1 MTRIRTPKRMLI
13 VATGDDYTVLFDRED
28 GSYLLRFGTYEE
40 AGLPTLQAAVERRN
54 ALALAEAAPV
64 IDTLI
69 GYSTTTH
76 MYGVEVRVDGGT
88 WQELDIAAPTYS
100 AADAAAEQFCFEY
113 RQAWRRDA
121 HAAYLAS
128 RLAPV
133 ALPLARAA

>member
-1 MTRIRTPKRMLI
+1 MTIRTTPKRMLI

-28 GSYLLRFGTYEE
+28 GSYVLRFGTYEQ

-64 IDTLI
+64 IDTII

-76 MYGVEVRVDGGT
+76 MYGVEVRADGGT
-88 WQELDIAAPTYS
+88 WQELDITAPTFS
-100 AADAAAEQFCFEY
+100 AADADAEQFCFEY

>member
-1 MTRIRTPKRMLI
+1 MTIRTTPKRMLI

-28 GSYLLRFGTYEE
+28 GSYVLRFGTYEQ

-76 MYGVEVRVDGGT
+76 MYGVEVRADGGT
-88 WQELDIAAPTYS
+88 WQ
-100 AADAAAEQFCFEY
+100 
-113 RQAWRRDA
+113 
-121 HAAYLAS
+121 
-128 RLAPV
+128 
-133 ALPLARAA
+133 